1 MIGQYTINIPDIFQV
16 FTVFDSNLL
25 TNEEKI
31 CNSLYALYKDLDIN
45 AEHVKMICE
54 NLNHCK
60 SATSK
65 RDGNKYTFKN
75 KKKLILGLK
84 KYFNII

>member
-1 MIGQYTINIPDIFQV
+1 MHILNFIMIGQYTINIRDIFQV
-16 FTVFDSNLL
+16 FTVFDRNLL

-31 CNSLYALYKDLDIN
+31 CNSLYAVYKDLGIS
-45 AEHVKMICE
+45 E

-65 RDGNKYTFKN
+65 RDGNKYTFKYVN
-75 KKKLILGLK
+75 KK
-84 KYFNII
+84 